1 MTALPPSA
9 SADSEPSALSAGGL
23 TASMQALLQSQF
35 GGAPRPV
42 TAPAPTP
49 PAPEPQ
55 TGDEW
60 PLAAR
65 TLIDS
70 LIRENIRLKADIKA
84 LTEQVALA
92 EHHADHDVLTPTLN
106 RRAFLR
112 DLGRAMGD
120 GRRYGDPACLIYLD
134 LDGFKAINDSYGH
147 AAGDKALIHIAERL
161 NANVREGDSVGRLG
175 GDEFAILLRHADIS
189 VARSKAQKLEAE
201 LNIATFEHQ
210 GLYLRVGGSFGVRAY
225 EGQASAE
232 EWIAEADAAMF
243 LVKKSSR

>member
-1 MTALPPSA
+1 MTAVPPSA
-9 SADSEPSALSAGGL
+9 SADSEPSALTPGGL

-35 GGAPRPV
+35 GGTPRPV
-42 TAPAPTP
+42 ATPAPP
-49 PAPEPQ
+49 PAPQPQ

-134 LDGFKAINDSYGH
+134 LDGFKAINDTYGH

-175 GDEFAILLRHADIS
+175 GDEFAILLRHADVS

-201 LNIATFEHQ
+201 LNIATFEYQ

>member
-1 MTALPPSA
+1 MPPSA
-9 SADSEPSALSAGGL
+9 SVDPETPASPSGNL

-35 GGAPRPV
+35 GGGARPV
-42 TAPAPTP
+42 ATATLPPP
-49 PAPEPQ
+49 PAATDAAP
-55 TGDEW
+55 GDEW
-60 PLAAR
+60 PFAAR
-65 TLIDS
+65 ALIDS

-84 LTEQVALA
+84 LSEQVALA

-120 GRRYGDPACLIYLD
+120 SRRYGDPACLVYLD
-134 LDGFKAINDSYGH
+134 LDGFKSINDTYGH
-147 AAGDKALIHIAERL
+147 AAGDKALIHIAEML

-175 GDEFAILLRHADIS
+175 GDEFAILLRHADVS
-189 VARSKAQKLEAE
+189 VARIKAQKLEAE
-201 LNIATFEHQ
+201 LNIGTFEHQ

-225 EGQASAE
+225 DGQASAE

-243 LVKKSSR
+243 MVKKSSR